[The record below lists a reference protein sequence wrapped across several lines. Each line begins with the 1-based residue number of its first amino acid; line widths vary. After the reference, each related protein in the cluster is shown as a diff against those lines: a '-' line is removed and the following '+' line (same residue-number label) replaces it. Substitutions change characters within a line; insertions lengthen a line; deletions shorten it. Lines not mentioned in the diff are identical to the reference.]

1 MRIFQSQFIRFIY
14 FPFHDTIC
22 IVSRVQHHTWGTIT
36 QTLLAALTKS
46 MPQLAS
52 LTVRFDE
59 SDVVFASS
67 PAFDEV
73 EDGDLI
79 DLILRFQ

>member
-1 MRIFQSQFIRFIY
+1 
-14 FPFHDTIC
+14 
-22 IVSRVQHHTWGTIT
+22 
-36 QTLLAALTKS
+36 

-59 SDVVFASS
+59 SVVVFASS

-73 EDGDLI
+73 KDGDLI
-79 DLILRFQ
+79 DLIIRIQ